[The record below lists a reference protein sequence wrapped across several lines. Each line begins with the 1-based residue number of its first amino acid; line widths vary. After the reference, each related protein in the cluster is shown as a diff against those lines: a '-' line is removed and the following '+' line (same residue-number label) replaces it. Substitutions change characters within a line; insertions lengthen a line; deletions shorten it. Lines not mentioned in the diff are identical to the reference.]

1 MNCLRCPGCKGIM
14 RAVDVYSEKEKCIS
28 WTCYR
33 CGEMIDREILENRAN
48 CKRNSK
54 GRPLL
59 SQFHIGKPIGLTLD
73 QFFTP
78 PDRLTYPGR

>member
-1 MNCLRCPGCKGIM
+1 MPISSGIIGVIMNCLRCPRCKGIM

-48 CKRNSK
+48 YKRRENLIMEALNAKASV
-54 GRPLL
+54 
-59 SQFHIGKPIGLTLD
+59 D
-73 QFFTP
+73 
-78 PDRLTYPGR
+78 